1 MSKVIIRNF
10 DEFSAFIGRE
20 IGTSGYHTI
29 TQEQID
35 LFAKATLDFQW
46 IHINPER
53 AREESPFGGTIAHGY
68 LTLSLI
74 PYLWDQ
80 IAEVR
85 NYKMLVNYSIEDL
98 RFNQPVRVNDQV
110 RLRVALKNITNL
122 RGIAKAEMS
131 VTMEIKENPRPAFSG
146 TILFLYHFTG

>member
-1 MSKVIIRNF
+1 MSKVIIRGY
-10 DEFSAFIGRE
+10 DEFAAFIGKE
-20 IGTSGYHTI
+20 IGVSGYHTV

-53 AREESPFGGTIAHGY
+53 AREESPFGSTIAHGY
-68 LTLSLI
+68 LTLALI

-85 NYKMLVNYSIEDL
+85 NYKMLVNYGIEDL

-122 RGIAKAEMS
+122 RGIAKAEMNI
-131 VTMEIKENPRPAFSG
+131 TMEIKDNPKPAFSG
-146 TILFLYHFTG
+146 TILFLYHFT

>member
-1 MSKVIIRNF
+1 MGKVIINGF
-10 DEFSAFIGRE
+10 DQFAQYAGKE
-20 IGTSGYHTI
+20 IGVSGYHTV

-35 LFAKATLDFQW
+35 LFAKSTLDFQW

-53 AREESPFGGTIAHGY
+53 ARNESPFGTTIAHGY

-85 NYKMLVNYSIEDL
+85 NYKMLVNYGIADL
-98 RFNQPVRVNDQV
+98 RFNQAVKVNDQV

-122 RGIAKAEMS
+122 RGIAKAEMN
-131 VTMEIKENPRPAFSG
+131 VTMEIRNNPKPAFSG
-146 TILFLYHFTG
+146 TILFLYHFH

>member
-10 DEFSAFIGRE
+10 DEFASFIGKE
-20 IGTSGYHTI
+20 IGTSGYHTV

-85 NYKMLVNYSIEDL
+85 NYKMLVNYGIEDL

-122 RGIAKAEMS
+122 RGIAKAEMNI
-131 VTMEIKENPRPAFSG
+131 TMEIKENPKPAFSG
-146 TILFLYHFTG
+146 TILFLYHFT